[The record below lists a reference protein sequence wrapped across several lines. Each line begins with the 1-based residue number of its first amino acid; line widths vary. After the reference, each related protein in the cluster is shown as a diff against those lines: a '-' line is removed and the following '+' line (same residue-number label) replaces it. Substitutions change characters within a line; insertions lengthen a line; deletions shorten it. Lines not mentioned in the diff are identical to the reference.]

1 MIGGKDWKFSMKIL
15 ILYVDSI
22 VIVML
27 LLQVYII
34 CSSFKKIE
42 YNINK
47 RAIIIINRYIL
58 QFPKENS
65 IFQIKIYFFKYKRLN
80 KNR

>member
-34 CSSFKKIE
+34 CSNFKKIE
-42 YNINK
+42 YNI
-47 RAIIIINRYIL
+47 I
-58 QFPKENS
+58 
-65 IFQIKIYFFKYKRLN
+65 
-80 KNR
+80 